1 MLLLKWF
8 LIKMFKKMGKG
19 NRLNVK
25 SLVLLQCCC
34 VRHCCSETPKGRS
47 NVALMCVHAD
57 TSIMPDSA
65 WPYRLQTTRLLCPW
79 YSLGKNTG
87 MDCHALLQGIFP
99 TQGLNPH
106 LLSLALQ
113 ADSLPIEPL
122 GKPNVVFK
130 DQQTKNKK
138 SLLIII
144 LYMIFKK
151 SVSFWEKS
159 EAL

>member
-34 VRHCCSETPKGRS
+34 VRHCCSETPKGRN

-99 TQGLNPH
+99 TQGLNPD
-106 LLSLALQ
+106 LLLCR
-113 ADSLPIEPL
+113 
-122 GKPNVVFK
+122 K
-130 DQQTKNKK
+130 
-138 SLLIII
+138 I
-144 LYMIFKK
+144 LYNLSFQGSLNAIIVTFKTDILK
-151 SVSFWEKS
+151 RRYRGQNPC
-159 EAL
+159 

>member
-79 YSLGKNTG
+79 DSLGKNTG

-106 LLSLALQ
+106 LLCLLHWQ
-113 ADSLPIEPL
+113 VDSLPLSHLGSPL
-122 GKPNVVFK
+122 IHIYSWMFG
-130 DQQTKNKK
+130 DWTRL
-138 SLLIII
+138 SLQISQKMALEF
-144 LYMIFKK
+144 LN
-151 SVSFWEKS
+151 EKCLWS
-159 EAL
+159 